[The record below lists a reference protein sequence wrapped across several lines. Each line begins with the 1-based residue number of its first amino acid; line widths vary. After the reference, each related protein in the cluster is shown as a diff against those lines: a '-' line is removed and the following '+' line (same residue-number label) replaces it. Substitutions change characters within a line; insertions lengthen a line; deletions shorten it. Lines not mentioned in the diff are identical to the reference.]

1 MPATSTKIQSINIIR
16 GLPQHSLPQPTG
28 GAPKPRRFFYKY
40 FSAIPEKLSI
50 LAYILKIKFLTFAD
64 MKNKI
69 LYTPTEI
76 INRNPRLRQVW
87 NAQQIGYL
95 FKLQLV
101 NGERRSR
108 YSLVDEDDVLRLFFF
123 RFPSLAQ

>member
-1 MPATSTKIQSINIIR
+1 MP
-16 GLPQHSLPQPTG
+16 
-28 GAPKPRRFFYKY
+28 
-40 FSAIPEKLSI
+40 
-50 LAYILKIKFLTFAD
+50 KIKFFIFAD

-76 INRNPRLRQVW
+76 INRNPRLRKVW
-87 NAQQIGYL
+87 DAQQIGYL

-108 YSLVDEDDVLRLFFF
+108 YALLDEDDVLRLFYF
-123 RFPSLAQ
+123 RFPKYVQ

>member
-1 MPATSTKIQSINIIR
+1 
-16 GLPQHSLPQPTG
+16 
-28 GAPKPRRFFYKY
+28 
-40 FSAIPEKLSI
+40 
-50 LAYILKIKFLTFAD
+50 
-64 MKNKI
+64 MKTKI

-87 NAQQIGYL
+87 TAQEIGYL

-108 YSLVDEDDVLRLFFF
+108 YALIDEDEVLRLFYY
-123 RFPSLAQ
+123 RFPKYMQ